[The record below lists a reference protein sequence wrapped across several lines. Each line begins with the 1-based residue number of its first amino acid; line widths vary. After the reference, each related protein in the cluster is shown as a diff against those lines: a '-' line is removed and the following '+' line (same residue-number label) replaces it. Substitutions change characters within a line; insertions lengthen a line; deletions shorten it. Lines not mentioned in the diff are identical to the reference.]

1 MNFSVSQIIQICLNE
16 LEGQKRK
23 KLQDFILSH
32 TGPKHHT
39 MKVYMGSLS
48 IHYLGTKKASVTC
61 PDC

>member
-39 MKVYMGSLS
+39 MKVYMGSVYSLS
-48 IHYLGTKKASVTC
+48 WY
-61 PDC
+61 